1 VGHGS
6 GHGGSQW
13 RTTLWVYN
21 PSASDIEIKLAFMPR
36 NKASVAYVLAAGETR
51 RFDDVVAT
59 VFSTTGYGAIRVT
72 ADDPVVVSSRIY
84 NQSGS
89 DPSDTQGQLFNGLP
103 DTFAIGLG
111 ESTDVIGVNQWSD
124 GAFRYNFGIVNI
136 SVQPVTVQVTL
147 LDSDGTT
154 LGARAYSLDEWQAIQ
169 VGLADIG
176 AGSMPTDNGRL
187 HFEVTDG
194 EGRALAFGSG
204 VANTSQD
211 PTTFEMTLSHE
222 RSGSGPQTTAGPNV
236 RRAAS
241 EVCDSTDC
249 STPKRT
255 LDAIANWIA
264 GEQNGIYMRDDCG
277 EHRFALAAEQL
288 AGPAE
293 TPDPGEP
300 WSGACWSGCVQFGLM
315 FTAIANQLGI
325 DTRYVGT
332 VREDTKALLES
343 GCWPGDYGITFQGHY
358 FTKSWNGSYWLYYDP
373 PAHRVADYQDGV
385 FIKTI
390 QQTPYY
396 YYVYAVDRDPWNA
409 GFHNQQE
416 LRQTL
421 ETMFCPN
428 GSCNNPS
435 GTCPD

>member
-13 RTTLWVYN
+13 RTTLWIYN
-21 PSASDIEIKLAFMPR
+21 PGSSDSEIKLAFMPR
-36 NKASVAYVLAAGETR
+36 NKASVAYLLAAGETR
-51 RFDDVVAT
+51 RFDDVVAS
-59 VFSTTGYGAIRVT
+59 VFSTTGYGALRIT
-72 ADDPVVVSSRIY
+72 ADAPVVVSSRIY

-89 DPSDTQGQLFNGLP
+89 DQSDTQGQLFNGLP

-111 ESTDVIGVNQWSD
+111 ESTDVLGVNQWSD
-124 GAFRYNFGIVNI
+124 GAFRYNYGIVNV
-136 SVQPVTVQVTL
+136 SALPVTVQVTL
-147 LDSDGTT
+147 LGSDGTT
-154 LGARAYSLDEWQAIQ
+154 LGSREYFLEEWQAIQ

-187 HFEVTDG
+187 HVEVTAG

-222 RSGSGPQTTAGPNV
+222 RSRSGPQTAAGPNV
-236 RRAAS
+236 RRAAA
-241 EVCDSTDC
+241 EVCVSSDC

-255 LDAIANWIA
+255 LDAIAGWIA
-264 GEQNGIYMRDDCG
+264 DEQNGTFMRDDCG

-288 AGPAE
+288 VGPAE
-293 TPDPGEP
+293 TPEPGRP

-315 FTAIANQLGI
+315 FTAIANQMRI

-332 VREDTKALLES
+332 IREDTKALLEN
-343 GCWPGDYGITFQGHY
+343 GCWPGDFGITFQGHY
-358 FTKSWNGSYWLYYDP
+358 FTMSWNGSYWLYYDP

-409 GFHNQQE
+409 GFHSQQE

-421 ETMFCPN
+421 ETMYCPN
-428 GSCNNPS
+428 GSCDNPND
-435 GTCPD
+435 TCPD